1 MTKVVAKGV
10 RSAIM
15 RAISEG
21 AALSLAIGVLPN
33 VSFAHSDSAAMS
45 KDWQAV
51 GADLKGAMKDI
62 QKAETSTGVPAA

>member
-10 RSAIM
+10 RSTIM

-21 AALSLAIGVLPN
+21 AALSLAIGVVPN
-33 VSFAHSDSAAMS
+33 VGFAHTDSAAML

-51 GADLKGAMKDI
+51 GADLKGAMKDS
-62 QKAETSTGVPAA
+62 QKSETSSGVSAA